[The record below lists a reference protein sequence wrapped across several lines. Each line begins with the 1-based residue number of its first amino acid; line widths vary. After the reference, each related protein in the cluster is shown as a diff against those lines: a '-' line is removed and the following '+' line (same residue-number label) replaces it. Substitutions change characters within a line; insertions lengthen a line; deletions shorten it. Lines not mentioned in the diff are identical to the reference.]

1 MIYDSLFPGN
11 PRAIRSL
18 DIEDWDAF
26 CSPWAHDRFFT
37 FRCFYETFFCR
48 KDEEKFRYTLSQC
61 GLLTGTFMIGFSVPW
76 KPSVPGKDPL
86 LSSLYGLLVILTPG
100 AEVESW
106 LREERTL
113 SLLRRG
119 VRRLLYRWWQLED
132 TLKTGDGLGIFPLI
146 KSSGIFAVFRAELV
160 RQPAQLNA
168 LFRWNTLL
176 HKFTTQTHFHTSSL
190 QKQISNLPSR
200 AAPQRPV
207 QMIPELHECMEINY
221 NKRIIGLEAE
231 STTIS

>member
-11 PRAIRSL
+11 PRAIWSL

-26 CSPWAHDRFFT
+26 CSPWAHDRFFIIRG
-37 FRCFYETFFCR
+37 FNEIFFCR

-61 GLLTGTFMIGFSVPW
+61 GLLTGTFIIGFPMPW
-76 KPSVPGKDPL
+76 KPSVAGKDPL

-119 VRRLLYRWWQLED
+119 VRRLLYRWWKLED
-132 TLKTGDGLGIFPLI
+132 ILKTGDVLAGFFIWW
-146 KSSGIFAVFRAELV
+146 KAQVSSQCSRRSSWGSQHNRTPYSGELS
-160 RQPAQLNA
+160 Q
-168 LFRWNTLL
+168 NTLP
-176 HKFTTQTHFHTSSL
+176 HNT
-190 QKQISNLPSR
+190 NLLSKP
-200 AAPQRPV
+200 
-207 QMIPELHECMEINY
+207 LLCKN
-221 NKRIIGLEAE
+221 NF
-231 STTIS
+231 